1 MISFF
6 EPTQLYLKTLWTYWS
21 AVCRIS
27 DVQPV
32 YISYQTLRGA
42 QSSIL
47 VQIGLLAKDTKEVI
61 VFSGVGSLRTAFNK
75 AFSEVLE
82 SKLAQEMNV
91 SSEEGRSGFAC
102 ARSLTEAQINAYG
115 ELIER
120 DAFVQHFIIPT
131 LASRRLP
138 IVTIES
144 EVIEAAELQSADP
157 NIKVVMAASRR
168 GDNRRVLGLG
178 NAATVQ
184 DALTRAVNESL
195 MLAISFT
202 PSISANQPRKT
213 LFSRHYEASASPEVS
228 VRLDQILAGKGREIS
243 RFCTSIQDSHIK
255 AQREFCK
262 SRVAIKAEHNSLLSL
277 TFGNRWIE
285 SQSRLKEIVTMRG
298 LDPQEIPPH
307 PIL

>member
-6 EPTQLYLKTLWTYWS
+6 EPTQLYLKALWTYWS
-21 AVCRIS
+21 AVCGIS
-27 DVQPV
+27 DVQPA
-32 YISYQTLRGA
+32 YISYQTLRST
-42 QSSIL
+42 QSSVL

-61 VFSGVGSLRTAFNK
+61 IFSGVGSLRIAFNK

-82 SKLAQEMNV
+82 AQLAQEMNV
-91 SSEEGRSGFAC
+91 PSDEGRSGFAC
-102 ARSLTEAQINAYG
+102 ARSLAEAQINAYS

-131 LASRRLP
+131 LASQRLP
-138 IVTIES
+138 IVTIEN
-144 EVIEAAELQSADP
+144 EVIEAAELQSPDP
-157 NIKVVMAASRR
+157 HIKVVMAAIRR
-168 GDNRRVLGLG
+168 GDSRVLGLG

-202 PSISANQPRKT
+202 PSISANQPRKA
-213 LFSRHYEASASPEVS
+213 LFSRHYEASASPEIS
-228 VRLDQILAGKGREIS
+228 ARLDQILAGKGRELS
-243 RFCTSIQDSHIK
+243 KFCTSIQDSHIK
-255 AQREFCK
+255 AQRQFCK
-262 SRVAIKAEHNSLLSL
+262 SRIAIKVEHDSLLPL

-285 SQSRLKEIVTMRG
+285 SQSRLKEIVTSRG
-298 LDPQEIPPH
+298 LDPQEIPLH